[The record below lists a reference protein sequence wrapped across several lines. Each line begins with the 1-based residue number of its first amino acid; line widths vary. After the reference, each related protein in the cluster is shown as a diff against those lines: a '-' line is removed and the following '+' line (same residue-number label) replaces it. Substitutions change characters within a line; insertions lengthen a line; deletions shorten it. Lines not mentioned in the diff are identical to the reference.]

1 MTLVPMLVVLALSVA
16 AAMLV
21 VRWLRLRGD
30 SPAPDGPE
38 EVPASE
44 WRHFMNI
51 CRGDEELAL
60 RLVAREKKKKPGIDE
75 RTAVRRA
82 IKSWLADNR

>member
-1 MTLVPMLVVLALSVA
+1 MKFFALLVVVGLAIAGTLALF
-16 AAMLV
+16 
-21 VRWLRLRGD
+21 RRLRGGG
-30 SPAPDGPE
+30 PAPDGPSG
-38 EVPASE
+38 VPASE